1 MTAWALWFSGAVMA
15 QARGI
20 LFPLYSSVYTRRW
33 LALLGIKVGRR
44 TEVSTA
50 VGLNRLISFADT
62 SFAADDVVFAGT
74 RARGGRLEITPI
86 EVGSRT
92 FLGNG
97 AILRA
102 GTKLGNDS
110 LVGVA
115 LELPRI
121 AERTD
126 PSRTTAPPRRLVAGR
141 AAIELVRILLPI
153 TVSVALGALVFFL
166 LESIGTI
173 AGAFWLIVAAPLV
186 ILAAGLCAV
195 LATICAKWLLMGR
208 YEPGEHPLWSFFVW
222 RDELV
227 NTLQEQLAGAWLLSH
242 ALGTPLVPAYLRA
255 MGAKIGKNVWFET
268 LAVTEFDLVA
278 LGDGCAVN
286 RGACVETHLFH
297 DRLLRMGPAV
307 LGRDSTLGPHSAV
320 LPDTVLGDGCSVG
333 ARSVVLRGERLP
345 PHTRWHGAPV
355 ENL

>member
-141 AAIELVRILLPI
+141 
-153 TVSVALGALVFFL
+153 G
-166 LESIGTI
+166 
-173 AGAFWLIVAAPLV
+173 
-186 ILAAGLCAV
+186 
-195 LATICAKWLLMGR
+195 CAKWLLMGR